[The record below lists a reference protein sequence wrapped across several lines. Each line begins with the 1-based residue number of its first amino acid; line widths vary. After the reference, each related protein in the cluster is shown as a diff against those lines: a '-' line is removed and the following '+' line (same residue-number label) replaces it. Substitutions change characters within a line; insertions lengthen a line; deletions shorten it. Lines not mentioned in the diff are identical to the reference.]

1 MNPAELIQERDTL
14 RSQLRDAQEQAARDS
29 ATIARITA
37 ERDEAKALAAEIA
50 SNEERAARKTYR
62 NPK

>member
-1 MNPAELIQERDTL
+1 MNPAELIQERDAL
-14 RSQLRDAQEQAARDS
+14 RSQLRDAREQAARDS

-50 SNEERAARKTYR
+50 SDEERAARKTAR
-62 NPK
+62 TSK